1 MILRLVN
8 DAVWRTRVGYLWML
22 PIILVLWTITA
33 LNFGSA
39 GRSVSLSLVL
49 TYVFGPVAAVSTIG
63 LREIRALPVTNR
75 DLWKTTWVM
84 SVIVIPA
91 FLLFAQ
97 TLAVTLV
104 LIFKGSSAVPPETL
118 LLSTVY
124 CGAYAGA
131 LLPVIPALGYAS
143 NNISSRRTRWLW
155 ILAAAGCGLVMAGGF
170 GLPFVFQDSIPL
182 TLGDLTTPWIAALA
196 LGFVVAGATWRWT
209 PHRGGV
215 ARPPGSPGP
224 AAGSSPSRRD
234 LFADRFTGI
243 SRMALAQAAG
253 VIVVTVVVAVG
264 LLAYWAMFSSGSSL
278 QAFLGSAGL
287 LPFETSFRSIPDGP
301 GFMISLFVFIAIAGP
316 GLWNPLARQLKV
328 LPLSVGAINRLFLV
342 TSFALWAWVWLIAA
356 IIHLAVIG
364 SMPGQLRLDI
374 FAAVWGLSALGNAMS
389 LRLKGAGQSVWLLGA
404 IGAGSNIL
412 GRFVGRRPETWVELT
427 LTLVGI
433 AALALAA
440 FVNHRT
446 LTRSTSTSKTYQ
458 RALHPW
464 GASSMTSR

>member
-1 MILRLVN
+1 
-8 DAVWRTRVGYLWML
+8 
-22 PIILVLWTITA
+22 
-33 LNFGSA
+33 
-39 GRSVSLSLVL
+39 
-49 TYVFGPVAAVSTIG
+49 
-63 LREIRALPVTNR
+63 
-75 DLWKTTWVM
+75 
-84 SVIVIPA
+84 
-91 FLLFAQ
+91 
-97 TLAVTLV
+97 
-104 LIFKGSSAVPPETL
+104 
-118 LLSTVY
+118 
-124 CGAYAGA
+124 
-131 LLPVIPALGYAS
+131 
-143 NNISSRRTRWLW
+143 
-155 ILAAAGCGLVMAGGF
+155 
-170 GLPFVFQDSIPL
+170 
-182 TLGDLTTPWIAALA
+182 
-196 LGFVVAGATWRWT
+196 
-209 PHRGGV
+209 
-215 ARPPGSPGP
+215 
-224 AAGSSPSRRD
+224 
-234 LFADRFTGI
+234 
-243 SRMALAQAAG
+243 
-253 VIVVTVVVAVG
+253 

-356 IIHLAVIG
+356 IIHIAVIG

-427 LTLVGI
+427 LALVGI